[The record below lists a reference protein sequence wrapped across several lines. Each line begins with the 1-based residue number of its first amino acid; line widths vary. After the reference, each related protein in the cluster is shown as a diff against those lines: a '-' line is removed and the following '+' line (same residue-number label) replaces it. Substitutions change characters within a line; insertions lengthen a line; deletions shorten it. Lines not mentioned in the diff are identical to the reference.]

1 MEEKRK
7 WLAIL
12 ISICLVVTLI
22 PSAVFAEGETDSEKT
37 IMMGTSGVDDEE
49 VIYFGNYTKSKKH
62 DLPWRVLDA
71 DKTNMESPNETNG
84 MFVISEY
91 ALDEMSF
98 SSNYTYFGPRP
109 GGPDIAEPPDG
120 LKYEGSI
127 VQEWCKTFI
136 ENDNNF
142 TEQERNAVLPT
153 TKSDTKGT
161 FISYT
166 GEVEWVS
173 GDVENILD
181 GDKAFLISA
190 EERRDYT
197 FRKAVD
203 AIDDSFLGG
212 HWWLRSVNYT
222 LLTPIVPNDYLYF
235 PFWLYAY
242 TCGCCNAPLGN
253 PHNGLGKVCVR
264 PAMNFDTSRI
274 LFTSPALGGKE
285 SGTTGAEA
293 LLPVEEYL
301 PGSYHA
307 PQTWKL
313 TVLDNSRGGFKAKLA
328 EGSEDR
334 FIAGGTIK
342 IDYSGA
348 QTGTDEYISAM
359 IVDKEGSVL
368 YYGNLVN
375 TNEEG
380 TEAGTAELKLPAELP
395 VSTYTLKIFNEQKN
409 GDYKT
414 DYSSELIDI
423 PVLKPVSG
431 ERSSLS
437 KATVKFTASEDVTYY
452 YTVVEKGDPA
462 PTIDTDDEKGSCLA
476 DATEIISL
484 TDLTTAGAKDI
495 YIVGKD
501 SSGNLSNVIK
511 IEIPKYKASYIP
523 SEPPHTHEFGE
534 WTVVKEP
541 TETETG
547 LKEHSCKCG
556 YKETEEIPML
566 TPSEPAEPTE
576 PAKPEAP
583 ADTDG
588 EKETAGSDDRNS
600 NGLAAERGE
609 GESSNVPKTGDTSDI
624 PYWFA
629 LLALSFAGLTITL
642 RKTRREKSRR

>member
-1 MEEKRK
+1 MKLKRK
-7 WLAIL
+7 CFAML
-12 ISICLVVTLI
+12 ISICLIVSLI
-22 PSAVFAEGETDSEKT
+22 PSVVFAEGESDSEKT
-37 IMMGTSGVDDEE
+37 IMMGTSGVDKAE
-49 VIYFGNYTKSKKH
+49 VIYFGNYTYKGNNYN
-62 DLPWRVLDA
+62 LPWRVLDSY
-71 DKTNMESPNETNG
+71 KTNMETDDG
-84 MFVISEY
+84 MFVISEQ
-91 ALDEMSF
+91 LIEQMDEF
-98 SSNYTYFGPRP
+98 SSTFKSNGPFKM
-109 GGPDIAEPPDG
+109 PDG
-120 LKYEGSI
+120 MDYRGSI
-127 VQEWCKTFI
+127 VQEWC
-136 ENDNNF
+136 DNFFKSSDNF
-142 TEQERNAVLPT
+142 SEKEKVAVLT
-153 TKSDTKGT
+153 TQKSDEEEILTDLSGGT
-161 FISYT
+161 
-166 GEVEWVS
+166 WRS
-173 GDVENILD
+173 GGVTDILD
-181 GDKAFLISA
+181 NDKIFLISA
-190 EERRDYT
+190 REAMDYQVSMNPAT
-197 FRKAVD
+197 LD
-203 AIDDSFLGG
+203 YSGSTGG
-212 HWWLRSVNYT
+212 RWWLRSTNRSTFEDVQ
-222 LLTPIVPNDYLYF
+222 
-235 PFWLYAY
+235 
-242 TCGCCNAPLGN
+242 
-253 PHNGLGKVCVR
+253 NGLCNRVAFDLPFVDGTRRGPVPYGMYPEGTFFVR

-274 LFTSPALGGKE
+274 LFTSPASEGKQ
-285 SGTTGAEA
+285 SGTLGAESLRLVA
-293 LLPVEEYL
+293 EYK
-301 PGSYHA
+301 PGENYFN

-359 IVDKEGSVL
+359 IVDEEGNVL

-375 TNEEG
+375 ANEEG
-380 TEAGTAELKLPAELP
+380 MEAGTAELKLPAELP

-414 DYSSELIDI
+414 DYSSQLIDI
-423 PVLKPVSG
+423 PLTISDPAPVLKPVSG

-452 YTVVEKGDPA
+452 YAVVEKGDPA
-462 PTIDTDDEKGSCLA
+462 PTIDTDEEKGRCLA
-476 DATEIISL
+476 GEETISL

-501 SSGNLSNVIK
+501 SGGNLSNVIK

-566 TPSEPAEPTE
+566 TSSE

-588 EKETAGSDDRNS
+588 EKEIAGSDDRYS

-609 GESSNVPKTGDTSDI
+609 GESSNVPKTGDTGDM

>member
-1 MEEKRK
+1 MKKTRK
-7 WLAIL
+7 IITVLL
-12 ISICLVVTLI
+12 TVCLMVSLT

-37 IMMGTSGVDDEE
+37 IMMGTSGVDDTEI
-49 VIYFGNYTKSKKH
+49 IYFGQYEYKDNTYC
-62 DLPWRVLDA
+62 LPWRVLDA
-71 DKTNMESPNETNG
+71 DKTNMDTSDG
-84 MFVISEY
+84 MFVHSEY
-91 ALDEMSF
+91 ALACMAFDKSWKPPLMQTSGYKGSDVQRWCEDFFEGDSFTVIEKKTVIATTKTDEEHVIKSRL
-98 SSNYTYFGPRP
+98 SSYWISGYAA
-109 GGPDIAEPPDG
+109 DILKGCRVFLLSAEEAADYSAVKHDDTTWPDG
-120 LKYEGSI
+120 SDVGGFGEKWWLRS
-127 VQEWCKTFI
+127 
-136 ENDNNF
+136 
-142 TEQERNAVLPT
+142 T
-153 TKSDTKGT
+153 TVMPKSDTKYYDDEGKE
-161 FISYT
+161 ISSWY
-166 GEVEWVS
+166 
-173 GDVENILD
+173 
-181 GDKAFLISA
+181 
-190 EERRDYT
+190 
-197 FRKAVD
+197 
-203 AIDDSFLGG
+203 
-212 HWWLRSVNYT
+212 NYIA
-222 LLTPIVPNDYLYF
+222 LLTPFSEGVNLVPRTYLDSRDD
-235 PFWLYAY
+235 LS
-242 TCGCCNAPLGN
+242 
-253 PHNGLGKVCVR
+253 VR
-264 PAMNFDTSRI
+264 PAMNVSHSPI
-274 LFTSPALGGKE
+274 MFTSPAAEGKQ
-285 SGTTGAEA
+285 SGTLGAEA
-293 LLPVEEYL
+293 LLSVSEYP
-301 PGSYHA
+301 PGKDFDN
-307 PQTWKL
+307 PQQWKL
-313 TVLDNSRGGFKAKLA
+313 TIYDEVRACFGAHLNA
-328 EGSEDR
+328 ESDGNCV
-334 FIAGGTIK
+334 AGKTIK

-359 IVDKEGSVL
+359 IVDEEGNVL

-380 TEAGTAELKLPAELP
+380 VTEGTADLRLPAELP
-395 VSTYTLKIFNEQKN
+395 VGSYTLKVFNEQLN

-414 DYSSELIDI
+414 DYSSQLIDI
-423 PVLKPVSG
+423 PLTISDPAPVLIPVSG

-452 YTVVEKGDPA
+452 YAVVEKGDPA
-462 PTIDTDDEKGSCLA
+462 PTIYTDEEKGRCLA
-476 DATEIISL
+476 GEETISL

-501 SSGNLSNVIK
+501 SGGNLSNVIK

-566 TPSEPAEPTE
+566 TSSE

-588 EKETAGSDDRNS
+588 EKEIAGSDDRYS

>member
-22 PSAVFAEGETDSEKT
+22 PSAVFADADGGTNIDNAIMLGTSGIDDIEFVYLGDYDYNGNNYNLPWLVLDSEKT
-37 IMMGTSGVDDEE
+37 NMGTDGIFTLSWYCLKEVNQQQDLSRNDLYSSSKRRTWCQEFFNGDSLSNKEKKLAVETYKSDDAYNVEE
-49 VIYFGNYTKSKKH
+49 KSLASNIWGTYSTESEDNILNGDQIFLLSVEERINYLT
-62 DLPWRVLDA
+62 
-71 DKTNMESPNETNG
+71 
-84 MFVISEY
+84 
-91 ALDEMSF
+91 
-98 SSNYTYFGPRP
+98 
-109 GGPDIAEPPDG
+109 
-120 LKYEGSI
+120 
-127 VQEWCKTFI
+127 
-136 ENDNNF
+136 
-142 TEQERNAVLPT
+142 PT
-153 TKSDTKGT
+153 TPICEVRLPGEGIKVTGNTLHVDWFLRSRLNALSEPQGKPPKALFLSWCGGVYNNPI
-161 FISYT
+161 FYT
-166 GEVEWVS
+166 Q
-173 GDVENILD
+173 NY
-181 GDKAFLISA
+181 
-190 EERRDYT
+190 YT
-197 FRKAVD
+197 F
-203 AIDDSFLGG
+203 
-212 HWWLRSVNYT
+212 YE
-222 LLTPIVPNDYLYF
+222 
-235 PFWLYAY
+235 
-242 TCGCCNAPLGN
+242 
-253 PHNGLGKVCVR
+253 R
-264 PAMNFDTSRI
+264 PAMNIDKDRI
-274 LFTSPALGGKE
+274 LFTSPASGGKE
-285 SGTTGAEA
+285 SGDVGAEA
-293 LLPVEEYL
+293 LAHVGEYAAEVFFA
-301 PGSYHA
+301 SA
-307 PQTWKL
+307 QQWKL
-313 TVLDNSRGGFKAKLA
+313 TIYDEVRAGFGAYLNA
-328 EGSEDR
+328 ESDGNCV
-334 FIAGGTIK
+334 AGKTIK

-359 IVDKEGSVL
+359 IVDEEGNVL

-375 TNEEG
+375 NNEEG
-380 TEAGTAELKLPAELP
+380 VTEGTADLRLPAELP
-395 VSTYTLKIFNEQKN
+395 VGSYTLKVFNEQLN

-414 DYSSELIDI
+414 DYSSQLIDI
-423 PVLKPVSG
+423 PLTISDPAPVLIPVSG

-452 YTVVEKGDPA
+452 YAVVEKGDPA
-462 PTIDTDDEKGSCLA
+462 PTIDTDEEKGRCLA
-476 DATEIISL
+476 GEETISL

-501 SSGNLSNVIK
+501 SGGNLSNVIK

-566 TPSEPAEPTE
+566 TSSE

-588 EKETAGSDDRNS
+588 EKEIAGSDDRYS

-629 LLALSFAGLTITL
+629 LLALSFAGLIITL
-642 RKTRREKSRR
+642 RKTCREKSRR